1 MNKNFKSLF
10 EKKRNFKKYFLL
22 IIIVAV
28 FLIIPE
34 GRVNAQVL
42 TNLWDMVNNPID
54 ALLSPIYGLI
64 FMILNIFLLISTL
77 WVAFGAWLVDTAM
90 SPALYVGSVAPV
102 LPGVLTS
109 NAVQI
114 GWETVRDMCNMFFMF
129 FMLAVAFG
137 TILRSKSF
145 NVKNILPKIII
156 AMFLINFSM
165 VITKMVIDVSQF
177 FMYEIASWMTSFAG
191 EAGSLTSIVHMFN
204 DEINFL
210 NLKDLTRTYRFNDV
224 VQVAMAL
231 LYSIILGAIY
241 VMLAIFLLIRLVYF
255 AVLIILSPF
264 AFLSMAIPS
273 MSKHTAK
280 WWGELSKWAIFG
292 PVFMFFIFLSATMAN
307 EFVGQTDVY
316 GPALPPEL
324 GFLGAAFY
332 RVIMASIPII
342 MLLMAPQVAHELGVK
357 GAAQLVGGRAGIGNI
372 IQGTRGAGK
381 KGWGAAKW
389 GGGWGGRRIGKD
401 SRDVGDYLRGTTR
414 TLAKSLPSVLPGKI
428 GTKIGEKIGARIE
441 GHLTLQETGNLTEDR
456 KDIEESRSDVKNA
469 SGKSAIV
476 MADGILEKKFGKHE
490 SLSKNDQSKFIA
502 LLEHAVS
509 EGEDVS
515 KFEGQFAMAAKR
527 GADIDAIAKFDP
539 VSAGKMKHAIDVTK
553 SAEKHT
559 VDYIQEHAESG
570 DWKKYSKHIRQNNFA
585 DMSEHIDSKDLQNFI
600 KNSGPKAR
608 KDFEFGAD
616 KMMQE
621 LAEGISKA
629 IDATD
634 ATLEAELRADLKIAQ
649 EKVRKATGNFEIS
662 DAKRNA
668 DGYRQDDTATHTQI
682 GYGEKAATGNVDI
695 HSTGIQDGIKVSG
708 GADFKKLTKNSKVI
722 FAKHVRAGT
731 GVLKGLRL
739 RDEDSDVLQKMANEI
754 KGRHDTALNAEARAN
769 EILENY
775 M

>member
-1 MNKNFKSLF
+1 MNKNFKSF
-10 EKKRNFKKYFLL
+10 FKKKRNLKKYSLL
-22 IIIVAV
+22 VIIIAI

-34 GRVNAQVL
+34 DQVNAQVIA
-42 TNLWDMVNNPID
+42 NIWDRMNHPID
-54 ALLSPIYGLI
+54 AMLSPIYGLI

-114 GWETVRDMCNMFFMF
+114 GWETVRDICNMFFMF

-165 VITKMVIDVSQF
+165 VITKMVIDISQF
-177 FMYEIASWMTSFAG
+177 FMYEIATWMSSFSG
-191 EAGSLTSIVHMFN
+191 EAGSLTSVVHMFN
-204 DEINFL
+204 DEIDFL
-210 NLKDLTRTYRFNDV
+210 NLKNAYKVYRFNDV
-224 VQVAMAL
+224 VQVSVAL

-264 AFLSMAIPS
+264 AFLSMALPS

-307 EFVGQTDVY
+307 EFIGQTDFY
-316 GPALPPEL
+316 GPGLPPEL

-357 GAAQLVGGRAGIGNI
+357 GSAQLVGGKAGIGNI

-389 GGGWGGRRIGKD
+389 GGAWGGRRIGKD
-401 SRDVGDYLRGTTR
+401 SRDVGDSIR
-414 TLAKSLPSVLPGKI
+414 TKTIELAGKLPGGI
-428 GTKIGEKIGARIE
+428 GKRVGQRIT
-441 GHLTLQETGNLTEDR
+441 GHLTLQQTGKKAEDR
-456 KDIEESRSDVKNA
+456 KGIEESRSDIKDSSGESA
-469 SGKSAIV
+469 SVIAEGLLAKRLRS
-476 MADGILEKKFGKHE
+476 GE
-490 SLSKNDQSKFIA
+490 SLSKKDESKFIA
-502 LLEHAVS
+502 AVEHAIS
-509 EGEDVS
+509 KGEDVS
-515 KFEGQFAMAAKR
+515 NKFEDQFAMMAKR
-527 GADIDAIAKFDP
+527 GANIDEIAKFDP
-539 VSAGKMKHAIDVTK
+539 VTAGKMKHAIDTDK

-559 VDYIQEHAESG
+559 TDYLQEHAESG
-570 DWKKYSKHIRQNNFA
+570 DWKKYSKHIRQNNFKE
-585 DMSEHIDSKDLQNFI
+585 MSEHIDSKDLQSHI

-608 KDFEFGAD
+608 KDYEFGAD
-616 KMMQE
+616 KMMQI
-621 LAEGISKA
+621 LVDKINKA
-629 IDATD
+629 AASTD
-634 ATLEAELRADLKIAQ
+634 PVERAKVPGLNADLETAREKI
-649 EKVRKATGNFEIS
+649 RKATGNFEIS
-662 DAKRNA
+662 DAERRR
-668 DGYRQDDTATHTQI
+668 DGFRIEEISGNQI
-682 GYGEKAATGNVDI
+682 GHGEKASAADNVKL
-695 HSTGIQDGIKVSG
+695 HSTGILDAIKVTG
-708 GADFKKLTKNSKVI
+708 GADFKKLTNESKVAY
-722 FAKHVRAGT
+722 AKHAENT
-731 GVLKGLRL
+731 GDISGLQLKE
-739 RDEDSDVLQKMANEI
+739 EDSAVLREMAAAI
-754 KGRHDTALNAEARAN
+754 RASGHGTPN
-769 EILENY
+769 TEMGNHEILKNY
-775 M
+775 

>member
-1 MNKNFKSLF
+1 MNKNFKSF
-10 EKKRNFKKYFLL
+10 FKKKRNFKKYSLL

-34 GRVNAQVL
+34 DQVNAQVL
-42 TNLWDMVNNPID
+42 ANIWDMATHPAD
-54 ALLSPIYGLI
+54 TAMSFIYGPI
-64 FMILNIFLLISTL
+64 FVILNIFLLISTL
-77 WVAFGAWLVDTAM
+77 WVMFGAWLVDTAM
-90 SPALYVGSVAPV
+90 SPALYVGSSFPGPV
-102 LPGVLTS
+102 LPGVLNS
-109 NAVQI
+109 DAVQI
-114 GWETVRDMCNMFFMF
+114 GWATVRDMCNMFFMF

-224 VQVAMAL
+224 VQVSVAL

-264 AFLSMAIPS
+264 AFLSMALPS

-342 MLLMAPQVAHELGVK
+342 MLLMAPQVAHELGAK

-381 KGWGAAKW
+381 KMWGAGKW
-389 GGGWGGRRIGKD
+389 GGSRVASRSRRVNDFVEKRKDQYSQALGGVGLHKQKTQFDAKREATKATNLKDAQINIIGEIDIKNAPTESLKNAANSKIGDNSTSAVYLKHLAATDQLHTLSSDQKEKHLNRAKPYLDKKEIEDLTHKDLELAEYTDKGKERIDAFTTLDPRDSTITKEARERLTDADPAKRTTPEEELRRE
-401 SRDVGDYLRGTTR
+401 V
-414 TLAKSLPSVLPGKI
+414 LAEVTEEKSLNKLDMGDDLTAKI
-428 GTKIGEKIGARIE
+428 VVDVVGTKELDQLVDNLDEKKKGGFQAAMMNNANTAINIDDANKFRAHAFNAGR
-441 GHLTLQETGNLTEDR
+441 NLTGTDGAFDGHEGQ
-456 KDIEESRSDVKNA
+456 IEKSFPKFSSKKITKMTDPELADYSHSANSTQARAISR
-469 SGKSAIV
+469 
-476 MADGILEKKFGKHE
+476 EGKHE
-490 SLSKNDQSKFIA
+490 VLVKIN
-502 LLEHAVS
+502 
-509 EGEDVS
+509 
-515 KFEGQFAMAAKR
+515 
-527 GADIDAIAKFDP
+527 
-539 VSAGKMKHAIDVTK
+539 
-553 SAEKHT
+553 
-559 VDYIQEHAESG
+559 
-570 DWKKYSKHIRQNNFA
+570 
-585 DMSEHIDSKDLQNFI
+585 DSKEAKITRF
-600 KNSGPKAR
+600 GPRPYANPDDQK
-608 KDFEFGAD
+608 KAD
-616 KMMQE
+616 KLE
-621 LAEGISKA
+621 KEINSNESFIDGSK
-629 IDATD
+629 
-634 ATLEAELRADLKIAQ
+634 
-649 EKVRKATGNFEIS
+649 
-662 DAKRNA
+662 
-668 DGYRQDDTATHTQI
+668 Y
-682 GYGEKAATGNVDI
+682 
-695 HSTGIQDGIKVSG
+695 
-708 GADFKKLTKNSKVI
+708 
-722 FAKHVRAGT
+722 
-731 GVLKGLRL
+731 
-739 RDEDSDVLQKMANEI
+739 
-754 KGRHDTALNAEARAN
+754 
-769 EILENY
+769 
-775 M
+775 